1 MKFFYARVSTEDQNI
16 DRQIEA
22 AKRADSFDEVFIDK
36 ASGKNTNRPKLKK
49 MLDKLRT
56 GDSVTV
62 LSIDRLGR
70 NTRDILNIVQQ
81 IRDKGC
87 MFKCLEPNFNTND
100 KFGEFFLIVLG
111 AISEMERKMILER
124 QRQGIAIARQYGR
137 YKGRKRKELPEFE
150 GVYKQW
156 AEGNKITANQAAKL
170 LDVSRS
176 TFYRRVK
183 KREDKNTIDI

>member
-1 MKFFYARVSTEDQNI
+1 MKFFYARVSTNDQNL

-22 AKRADSFDEVFIDK
+22 AKRADNFDEVFEDK
-36 ASGKNTNRPKLKK
+36 VSGKNANRPALKN
-49 MLDKLRT
+49 MLDKLRA
-56 GDSVTV
+56 GDEVTV

-70 NTRDILNIVQQ
+70 NIRDILDIVQK
-81 IRDKGC
+81 IKDKGC

-124 QRQGIAIARQYGR
+124 QRQGIALARQYGKYR
-137 YKGRKRKELPEFE
+137 GRKRKKLSDFDNI
-150 GVYKQW
+150 YQQW
-156 AEGNKITANQAAKL
+156 LDDKITAQQAAKL

-183 KREDKNTIDI
+183 ELEDKDIIEL